1 MKFPYAN
8 LNLSSKKQKIF
19 RFAWCLNFIVS
30 LDQKEYRVFL
40 IVLTRLFTAIS
51 SGFKLSLC
59 CLLLICADAS
69 FHYSSLYGRLAL
81 ISQAYAESNPPTEFF
96 KSITSNASDSARET
110 AKSSPNAEHGVI
122 TIETA
127 VARALAGN
135 PGLAEIKARAEAL
148 AAVPSQV
155 GALPDPT
162 INLGMLNMPT
172 RNFNLQQ
179 EDMTMMEMGIS
190 QTIPFPGKRSLREQI
205 AEHEAM
211 ATEEALQD
219 ARLRLAAEVKQ
230 SWWRLF
236 YYAKT
241 LALLDTSAGFFQQLI
256 DIAQSNYKVAK
267 GSQQDVMLTQ
277 LELSKLKAE
286 KLDLLTLRG
295 AEYAKLN
302 TLINRIIEFSV
313 HLPSEAVFK
322 FPDLSATEL
331 QNKALKFRPLFAQ
344 HGKMLE
350 VAKANVELAKKDFY
364 PDFTVGGGYAF
375 RQNTPTGQT
384 RSDFASVQL
393 SMNVPLY
400 AAQKQSKA
408 VDQRNSELLQEQ
420 YAAEDEHHKILSEIV
435 AKVAEYKQLKEKTLL
450 LEQEVIPQA
459 QQTLNALMAGYQ
471 VSQSGFSDLLRTELS
486 VLQYQ
491 MQYWQ
496 TKTNTQAVLAELS
509 ADVGEDLYND

>member
-1 MKFPYAN
+1 M
-8 LNLSSKKQKIF
+8 
-19 RFAWCLNFIVS
+19 
-30 LDQKEYRVFL
+30 
-40 IVLTRLFTAIS
+40 
-51 SGFKLSLC
+51 LSL
-59 CLLLICADAS
+59 LLFVVDSTSQFSRFIHALRFINDA
-69 FHYSSLYGRLAL
+69 
-81 ISQAYAESNPPTEFF
+81 QAES
-96 KSITSNASDSARET
+96 SSQGDHVLITLDA
-110 AKSSPNAEHGVI
+110 
-122 TIETA
+122 A
-127 VARALAGN
+127 VERALAGN

-148 AAVPSQV
+148 ATVSSQV
-155 GALPDPT
+155 GALPDPMV
-162 INLGMLNMPT
+162 NFGLVNVPT
-172 RNFNLQQ
+172 SNFNLHQ

-190 QTIPFPGKRSLREQI
+190 QTIPFPGKRSLREKI

-211 ATEEALQD
+211 ATEEALQE
-219 ARLRLAAEVKQ
+219 ARLRLASEVKQ

-241 LALLDTSAGFFQQLI
+241 LALLDTSADFFQKLI
-256 DIAQSNYKVAK
+256 DIAQTNYKVAK
-267 GSQQDVMLTQ
+267 GTQQEVMIAQ

-286 KLDLLTLRG
+286 RLDLLTLRG
-295 AEYAKLN
+295 IEFAKLN
-302 TLINRIIEFSV
+302 TLINRIIEFPV
-313 HLPSEAVFK
+313 QLPSEAIFK
-322 FPDLSATEL
+322 FPALSATDL

-350 VAKANVELAKKDFY
+350 VAQANVELAKKDFY

-459 QQTLNALMAGYQ
+459 QQTVNVLMAGYQ

-491 MQYWQ
+491 MQLWQ

>member
-1 MKFPYAN
+1 M
-8 LNLSSKKQKIF
+8 L
-19 RFAWCLNFIVS
+19 V
-30 LDQKEYRVFL
+30 
-40 IVLTRLFTAIS
+40 RLFKAQSILYRLTM
-51 SGFKLSLC
+51 LSL
-59 CLLLICADAS
+59 LLFVVDSTSQFSRFIHALRFINDA
-69 FHYSSLYGRLAL
+69 
-81 ISQAYAESNPPTEFF
+81 QAES
-96 KSITSNASDSARET
+96 SSQGDHVLITLDA
-110 AKSSPNAEHGVI
+110 
-122 TIETA
+122 A
-127 VARALAGN
+127 VERALAGN

-148 AAVPSQV
+148 ATVSSQV
-155 GALPDPT
+155 GALPDPMV
-162 INLGMLNMPT
+162 NFGLVNVPT
-172 RNFNLQQ
+172 SNFNLHQ

-190 QTIPFPGKRSLREQI
+190 QTIPFPGKRSLREKI

-211 ATEEALQD
+211 ATEEALQE
-219 ARLRLAAEVKQ
+219 ARLRLASEVKQ

-241 LALLDTSAGFFQQLI
+241 LALLDTSADFFQKLI
-256 DIAQSNYKVAK
+256 DIAQTNYKVAK
-267 GSQQDVMLTQ
+267 GTQQEVMIAQ

-286 KLDLLTLRG
+286 RLDLLTLRG
-295 AEYAKLN
+295 IEFAKLN
-302 TLINRIIEFSV
+302 TLINRIIEFPV
-313 HLPSEAVFK
+313 QLPSEAIFK
-322 FPDLSATEL
+322 FPALSATDL

-350 VAKANVELAKKDFY
+350 VAQANVELAKKDFY

-459 QQTLNALMAGYQ
+459 QQTVNVLMAGYQ

-491 MQYWQ
+491 MQLWQ